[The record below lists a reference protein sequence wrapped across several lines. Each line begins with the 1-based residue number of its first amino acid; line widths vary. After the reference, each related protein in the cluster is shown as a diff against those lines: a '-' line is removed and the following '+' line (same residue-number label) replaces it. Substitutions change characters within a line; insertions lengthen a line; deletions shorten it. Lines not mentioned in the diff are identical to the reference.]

1 MRRIAMTAKEYLS
14 QYRKAQLDISN
25 IEREI
30 ADLEDRITS
39 LGSAIGEGMPR
50 SQNYIGTDALI
61 AELVDLKREKSDKM
75 LSAQW
80 KAIEIETAIDKVEDP
95 IYHRLLIDR
104 YIHRMTW
111 AEITEDMPGYNDEA
125 NVRTRLHGR
134 ALLEAAEILKAEGL
148 I

>member
-1 MRRIAMTAKEYLS
+1 MTAKEYLN
-14 QYRKAQLDISN
+14 QYRKAQLDINN

-39 LGSAIGEGMPR
+39 LGSAIGDGMPR
-50 SQNYIGTDALI
+50 RQSHVGVDALI
-61 AELVDLKREKSDKM
+61 AELADLKQEKSDKM
-75 LSAQW
+75 MAAEW

-95 IYHRLLIDR
+95 VYHRLLIDR
-104 YIHRMTW
+104 YIRRMTW
-111 AEITEDMPGYNDEA
+111 AEITADMPGYNDEA

-134 ALLEAAEILKAEGL
+134 ALLEASSILKAEGL